1 MEDQK
6 SKGVHQ
12 TGRVDCSQK
21 LLRNFTRLEVS
32 ELESFPRPETGK
44 EKGYEKMVVQQK
56 LLRSGSEDSQKY
68 TKWKSDLQ

>member
-32 ELESFPRPETGK
+32 ALESFPQPETGK
-44 EKGYEKMVVQQK
+44 GKCYEKMVVQQK

-68 TKWKSDLQ
+68 TKVGK